1 MTKRKIN
8 ILDYSS
14 EILKALSK
22 GIFLTVKGDKKVNTM
37 AISWG
42 ALGIEW
48 NKLLFTAYIREN
60 RYTKAILDKTLD
72 FTVNIPLDKMDSK
85 VFNISGTKSGR
96 DIDKIK
102 EANLTLVDS
111 EIVSSPAIKELPIT
125 LECKVLY
132 KQKQVLENLPDDIVK
147 RDYPQDVDGTFVG
160 SNRDPHTAYYAEI
173 VAAYII
179 EE

>member
-1 MTKRKIN
+1 MTKKKID

-14 EILKALSK
+14 KILKALSK
-22 GIFLTVKGDKKVNTM
+22 GVLLTVKDDEKVNTM
-37 AISWG
+37 VISWG

-48 NKLLFTAYIREN
+48 NKVLFTTYIREN
-60 RYTKAILDKTLD
+60 RYTKAILDKALN
-72 FTVNIPLDKMDSK
+72 FTINIPLEKIDSK
-85 VFNISGTKSGR
+85 VFGIAGTKSGR
-96 DIDKIK
+96 NIDKIK

-111 EIVSSPAIKELPIT
+111 DIISSPAIKELPIT

-132 KQKQVLENLPDDIVK
+132 KQKQVLDNLPEEIVK
-147 RDYPQDVDGTFVG
+147 RDYPQDVDGTAVG
-160 SNRDPHTAYYAEI
+160 SNRDPHTACYGEI

>member
-8 ILDYSS
+8 VLDYSS

-22 GIFLTVKGDKKVNTM
+22 GILLTVKSDKKVNTM

-72 FTVNIPLDKMDSK
+72 FTINIPLDKMDTKIFS
-85 VFNISGTKSGR
+85 ICWTKSGR

-102 EANLTLVDS
+102 EADLTLVNS
-111 EIVSSPAIKELPIT
+111 EIVSSPAVKELPIT

-132 KQKQVLENLPDDIVK
+132 KQKQVLDNLPEEIVK
-147 RDYPQDVDGTFVG
+147 RDYPQDVDGTAVG
-160 SNRDPHTAYYAEI
+160 SNRDSHTAYYGEI

>member
-8 ILDYSS
+8 VFDYST

-22 GIFLTVKGDKKVNTM
+22 GILLTVKGDEKVNSM
-37 AISWG
+37 VISWG
-42 ALGIEW
+42 HLGIEW
-48 NKLLFTAYIREN
+48 NKPIFITYVREN

-72 FTVNIPLDKMDSK
+72 FTINIPLDKMDTKIFS
-85 VFNISGTKSGR
+85 ICGTKSGR
-96 DIDKIK
+96 NIDKIK

-111 EIVSSPAIKELPIT
+111 EMVSSPAVKELPIT

-147 RDYPQDVDGTFVG
+147 RDYPQDVDGTAVG
-160 SNRDPHTAYYAEI
+160 SNRDPHTAYYGKI

>member
-8 ILDYSS
+8 VFDYST

-22 GIFLTVKGDKKVNTM
+22 GILLTVKGDEKVNSM
-37 AISWG
+37 VISWG
-42 ALGIEW
+42 HLGIEW
-48 NKLLFTAYIREN
+48 NKPIFITYVREN

-72 FTVNIPLDKMDSK
+72 FTINIPLDKMDTKIFS
-85 VFNISGTKSGR
+85 ICGTKSGR

-111 EIVSSPAIKELPIT
+111 EIVSSPAVKELPIT

>member
-8 ILDYSS
+8 VLDYSS

-22 GIFLTVKGDKKVNTM
+22 GILLTVKGDEKVNSM
-37 AISWG
+37 VISWG
-42 ALGIEW
+42 HLGIEW
-48 NKLLFTAYIREN
+48 NKPIFITYVREN
-60 RYTKAILDKTLD
+60 RYTKVILDKTLD
-72 FTVNIPLDKMDSK
+72 FTINIPLNKMDAKIFS
-85 VFNISGTKSGR
+85 ICGTKSGR

-111 EIVSSPAIKELPIT
+111 EIVSSPAVKELPIT

-147 RDYPQDVDGTFVG
+147 RDYPQDVDGTAVG

>member
-8 ILDYSS
+8 VLDYSS

-22 GIFLTVKGDKKVNTM
+22 GILLTVKGKEKVNTM

-60 RYTKAILDKTLD
+60 RYTKAILDKTFD
-72 FTVNIPLDKMDSK
+72 FTINIPLDKMDAKIFS
-85 VFNISGTKSGR
+85 VCGTKSGR

-102 EANLTLVDS
+102 EANLTLVNA
-111 EIVSSPAIKELPIT
+111 EIISSPAIKELPIT

-132 KQKQVLENLPDDIVK
+132 KQRQVLENLPNEIIK
-147 RDYPQDVDGTFVG
+147 RDYPQDVEGTFVG
-160 SNRDPHTAYYAEI
+160 ANRDPHTAYYAEI

>member
-1 MTKRKIN
+1 MNKKKIN
-8 ILDYSS
+8 VLDYSV
-14 EILKALSK
+14 EILKALSR
-22 GIFLTVKGDKKVNTM
+22 GVLLTVKGDEKVNTM

-42 ALGIEW
+42 AIGIEW
-48 NKLLFTAYIREN
+48 NKILFTAYIREN
-60 RYTKAILDKTLD
+60 RYTKAILDKTLN
-72 FTVNIPLDKMDSK
+72 FTINIPLDGMTPE
-85 VFNISGTKSGR
+85 VFNISGRKSGR

-111 EIVSSPAIKELPIT
+111 EIISSPAIKELPIT

-132 KQKQVLENLPDDIVK
+132 KQKQVLENLPEEIVK
-147 RDYPQDVDGTFVG
+147 RDYPQDVDGTAVG
-160 SNRDPHTAYYAEI
+160 SNRDPHTAYYGEI

>member
-8 ILDYSS
+8 VFDYST

-22 GIFLTVKGDKKVNTM
+22 GILLTVKGDEKVNSM
-37 AISWG
+37 VISWG
-42 ALGIEW
+42 HLGIEW
-48 NKLLFTAYIREN
+48 NKPIFITYVREN

-72 FTVNIPLDKMDSK
+72 FTINIQLDKMDTKTFS
-85 VFNISGTKSGR
+85 ICGTKSGR

-125 LECKVLY
+125 LECKVL
-132 KQKQVLENLPDDIVK
+132 ENLPDDIVK
-147 RDYPQDVDGTFVG
+147 RDYPQDVDGTAVG
-160 SNRDPHTAYYAEI
+160 ANRDPHTAYYAEI

>member
-1 MTKRKIN
+1 M
-8 ILDYSS
+8 
-14 EILKALSK
+14 
-22 GIFLTVKGDKKVNTM
+22 
-37 AISWG
+37 
-42 ALGIEW
+42 
-48 NKLLFTAYIREN
+48 
-60 RYTKAILDKTLD
+60 D

>member
-1 MTKRKIN
+1 MKKRKIN
-8 ILDYSS
+8 VLDYSS

-22 GIFLTVKGDKKVNTM
+22 GILLTVKGDEKVNTM
-37 AISWG
+37 AIGWG

-48 NKLLFTAYIREN
+48 NKLLFIAYIREN

-72 FTVNIPLDKMDSK
+72 FTINIPLDKMTPE
-85 VFNISGTKSGR
+85 VFNVSGRKSGR

-102 EANLTLVDS
+102 EANLTLIDS
-111 EIVSSPAIKELPIT
+111 EIISSPAIKELPIT

-132 KQKQVLENLPDDIVK
+132 KQKQVLENLPKDIVK
-147 RDYPQDVDGTFVG
+147 KDYPQDVDGTVVG